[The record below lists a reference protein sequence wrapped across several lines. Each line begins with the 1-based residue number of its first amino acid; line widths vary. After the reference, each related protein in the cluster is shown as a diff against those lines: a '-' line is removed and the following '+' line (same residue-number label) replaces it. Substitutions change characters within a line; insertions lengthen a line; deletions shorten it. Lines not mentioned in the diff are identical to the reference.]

1 MAAEGVD
8 RSRASDYLA
17 GVFDA
22 ARDEMLLSG
31 FHGDALAVDDQRVAA
46 LHYDHVLIEVVDV
59 CC

>member
-8 RSRASDYLA
+8 RPCSSKHFAA
-17 GVFDA
+17 VWHA

-31 FHGDALAVDDQRVAA
+31 FHGNALAVDDQRVAA